1 MVERTVKLERLLDA
15 IGKYALFD
23 EDTGD
28 IIGIS
33 DDAPVEDRRLIE
45 ERIAEIKE
53 IENSADPIAK

>member
-33 DDAPVEDRRLIE
+33 DDAPVEDRKLIE

-53 IENSADPIAK
+53 IENSAEPIAK